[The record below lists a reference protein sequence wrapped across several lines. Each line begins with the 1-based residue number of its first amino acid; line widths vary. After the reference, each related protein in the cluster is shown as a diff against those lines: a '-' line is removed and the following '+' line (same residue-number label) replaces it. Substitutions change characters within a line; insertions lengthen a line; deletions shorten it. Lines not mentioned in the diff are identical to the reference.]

1 MPENE
6 NIIPEAEVVE
16 TVEQVANPISFS
28 PVTKDEDDI
37 VVEQQEEIIPEQ
49 ADVIQEE
56 QVEEVAE
63 TPIDDDYEVL
73 ELNEDYAMEFLAQS
87 KGMTVDELK
96 DSLTPREQ
104 KKYAPEMEKF
114 SEFIEK
120 TGNTNYNDFKETQ
133 KDWSAES
140 EESRLRNYLFTF

>member
-28 PVTKDEDDI
+28 PVTKMMKI

-49 ADVIQEE
+49 LDVVQEE

-63 TPIDDDYEVL
+63 T
-73 ELNEDYAMEFLAQS
+73 QS
-87 KGMTVDELK
+87 M
-96 DSLTPREQ
+96 
-104 KKYAPEMEKF
+104 MIMKF
-114 SEFIEK
+114 
-120 TGNTNYNDFKETQ
+120 
-133 KDWSAES
+133 
-140 EESRLRNYLFTF
+140 

>member
-63 TPIDDDYEVL
+63 T
-73 ELNEDYAMEFLAQS
+73 QS
-87 KGMTVDELK
+87 M
-96 DSLTPREQ
+96 
-104 KKYAPEMEKF
+104 MIMKF
-114 SEFIEK
+114 
-120 TGNTNYNDFKETQ
+120 
-133 KDWSAES
+133 
-140 EESRLRNYLFTF
+140 